1 MTSIDTWPR
10 WVAII
15 ITGGPGLLSVIG
27 LAYSLYMT
35 HRHLDAIKEALK
47 NSHYIYI
54 WGSSL
59 GKRGLLWSL
68 LEMAKIAG
76 MVVWP
81 KASIISGELDPID
94 LQNFPPHLKRHL
106 IAITTMAF
114 TALTWGIV
122 AALLVK
128 YR

>member
-15 ITGGPGLLSVIG
+15 ITGGPGLLSVMGI
-27 LAYSLYMT
+27 AYSLYMT
-35 HRHLDAIKEALK
+35 HRHLEAIKETLK

-59 GKRGLLWSL
+59 GKRGLIWSL

-81 KASIISGELDPID
+81 KASILSGELDPMD
-94 LQNFPPHLKRHL
+94 LQHFPLYLKRHL
-106 IAITTMAF
+106 ITLTTMAF
-114 TALTWGIV
+114 TALIWGIV

>member
-35 HRHLDAIKEALK
+35 RRHLDAIKEALK
-47 NSHYIYI
+47 HSHYIYI

-59 GKRGLLWSL
+59 GKRGLIWSL

-81 KASIISGELDPID
+81 KAFIINGELHPTD
-94 LQNFPPHLKRHL
+94 LKNFPPYLKRHL
-106 IAITTMAF
+106 TIITTMAF
-114 TALTWGIV
+114 TALTWGV
-122 AALLVK
+122 VSALLVEF
-128 YR
+128 R